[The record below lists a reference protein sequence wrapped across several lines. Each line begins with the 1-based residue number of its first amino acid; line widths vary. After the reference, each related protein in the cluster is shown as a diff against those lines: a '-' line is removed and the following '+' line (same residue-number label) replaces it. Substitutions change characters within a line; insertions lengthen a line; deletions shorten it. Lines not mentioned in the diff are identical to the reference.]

1 MIGQPGPAP
10 DFRETPPGQKN
21 QNRRR
26 QDKERYMMRHK
37 SVTTKIR
44 AGAEINRY
52 IPAATQKITAHV
64 YAQ

>member
-1 MIGQPGPAP
+1 
-10 DFRETPPGQKN
+10 
-21 QNRRR
+21 
-26 QDKERYMMRHK
+26 MMRHK

-64 YAQ
+64 QTH